1 LNKISKSGQGQH
13 SGYSVS
19 WLNGEVSKLPCVYV
33 GGKTGG
39 VGVITGFFWNSEKLK
54 SQNRFHNLLYS
65 TIFFF
70 NNIFSLVYTNPQWIC
85 RSSMLRLA
93 TGFTRPVLYIAQA
106 ASMGRGVKQERR
118 ESQKLKYTYRL
129 ELGAYK
135 YFSRNRPFR

>member
-1 LNKISKSGQGQH
+1 
-13 SGYSVS
+13 
-19 WLNGEVSKLPCVYV
+19 VYVV
-33 GGKTGG
+33 GGKMGG
-39 VGVITGFFWNSEKLK
+39 VGVKTGYFWNSEKLK

-65 TIFFF
+65 PIFFF
-70 NNIFSLVYTNPQWIC
+70 NNIFSLVYTNPHWIC